1 MVEKIYDAGI
11 FLNLTY
17 HAMGRMGLD
26 RAAIFASVNLPD
38 EAPDPTVRRDNS
50 AQTRFWA
57 AAEAVSGDRDI
68 GLHVGGHLPTF
79 RGLIL
84 EYLLLS
90 SRTFGEGLR
99 SAIRYGALLTNAANL
114 SLRIEDDT
122 AILANFAHP
131 VRHYLE
137 SSLCPMLSFLRH
149 VTDGQLHVKDITF
162 VHAEGAPPA
171 EYERV
176 YGAPVHLNAD
186 EGSIRFD
193 AAILERPSPSA
204 DADLLTVI
212 EARAAQR
219 LADLGRASII
229 NVIEHEL
236 ADLLERGDVSLSTV
250 ANRLERKPRT
260 LRADLAA
267 VGTNFNEVVAAYRER
282 LARRLLSRTSHSIDQ
297 IVYLTGFSEPSAFT
311 RAFKRW
317 TGETPTDYRSRK
329 QSLNN
334 R

>member
-1 MVEKIYDAGI
+1 MVEKTYDAGI
-11 FLNLTY
+11 FLNMTY

-26 RAAIFASVNLPD
+26 RGAIFASVNLPD
-38 EAPDPTVRRDNS
+38 EPPDPTVRRDNS

-57 AAEAVSGDRDI
+57 AAEAVSGDVDI
-68 GLHVGGHLPTF
+68 GLHVGSYLPTF
-79 RGLIL
+79 RGQLL
-84 EYLLLS
+84 EYLFLS
-90 SRTFGEGLR
+90 SQTFGEGLE
-99 SAIRYGALLTNAANL
+99 SAIRHGALLTNAVQMAF
-114 SLRIEDDT
+114 RVEGDT
-122 AILANFAHP
+122 AILSGFAHP

-149 VTDGQLHVKDITF
+149 VSEGQFQPTSITF
-162 VHAEGAPPA
+162 VHAEGASPA
-171 EYERV
+171 EYQRV
-176 YGAPVHLNAD
+176 YGAPVRLDAG
-186 EGSIRFD
+186 EGSVRFD
-193 AAILERPSPSA
+193 ATLLKRPSPSA
-204 DADLLTVI
+204 DADLFNLI

-219 LADLGRASII
+219 VADLGRASVI
-229 NVIEHEL
+229 NAVEHQL
-236 ADLLERGDVSLSTV
+236 AGLLEGGEVSLTTV

-329 QSLNN
+329 QSSNN